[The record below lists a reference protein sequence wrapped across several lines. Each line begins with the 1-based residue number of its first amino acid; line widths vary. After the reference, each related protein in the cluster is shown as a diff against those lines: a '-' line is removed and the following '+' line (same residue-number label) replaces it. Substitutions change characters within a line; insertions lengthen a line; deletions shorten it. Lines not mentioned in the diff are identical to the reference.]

1 MSGGSVAGIIRGQ
14 KSDAAADAQDD
25 AAPEQDA
32 DLEVVAGANPNE
44 QRLLNGE
51 LGSRIIQLTC
61 IDADVSVAALALQF
75 GVRLSGLLIV
85 EPVRVLIVVVR
96 PLDQIMQ
103 SRAGL

>member
-32 DLEVVAGANPNE
+32 DLEVVAGPNPIE

-51 LGSRIIQLTC
+51 LGCRFIQLTW
-61 IDADVSVAALALQF
+61 IDADMSVAALALQF
-75 GVRLSGLLIV
+75 GVRLSGLFIV